1 MYENNY
7 EEYKQAIELFE
18 EKCDHQKITITRKM
32 SYKKCFEIFEN
43 VLEENG
49 LKMDEESLLT
59 VLKLSDKDM
68 DQYFSLPEFIHVYK
82 SVMLVINTKHNSL

>member
-18 EKCDHQKITITRKM
+18 EKSDYEKINITRQM
-32 SYKKCFEIFEN
+32 SYKRCFETFEEI
-43 VLEENG
+43 LQENG
-49 LKMDEESLLT
+49 LKVDQESLLT

-68 DQYFSLPEFIHVYK
+68 DQKFSLPEFIHLYK
-82 SVMLVINTKHNSL
+82 SVMIVISSKQNQ